1 MDLAGVLPPI
11 TTPFVPTDGSIDH
24 DALARNAERWV
35 TTGLRGLVALGSNG
49 EAPLLDEAES
59 DRVVETVRKAVP
71 STQLLI
77 AGTGRE
83 STRAAVDASRR
94 AASLGADAVLV
105 RTPSFFKPQMS
116 SQVFVDHYTAIA
128 ESCPV
133 PVILYN
139 FTALTGVCPEVSV
152 VAELSEHPNIVGMK
166 ESGGD
171 AGYVSALVD
180 ESADGFQVLVG
191 SAPTFYS
198 SLLCGAAGG
207 IMAAA
212 CVAPEQCVELYQLV
226 RGGRLDEARR
236 LQRQMTPLARLVTRR
251 YGVPGLKAALDLIGF
266 AGGPPR
272 APLHPAP
279 REAEAELRAALADLG
294 IPIGDGTQVA
304 QPATR

>member
-1 MDLAGVLPPI
+1 MDLAGVFPPI
-11 TTPFVPTDGSIDH
+11 TTPFAREDGSVDL
-24 DALARNAERWV
+24 DALVRNAERWV

-59 DRVVETVRKAVP
+59 DRVVETIRSAVP
-71 STQLLI
+71 ASQLLMV
-77 AGTGRE
+77 GTGRE

-105 RTPSFFKPQMS
+105 RTPSFFKSQMT
-116 SQVFVDHYTAIA
+116 SQVFFDHYTAVA

-133 PVILYN
+133 PVVLYN
-139 FTALTGVCPEVSV
+139 FTALTGVCPKVDV
-152 VAELSEHPNIVGMK
+152 VAGLSEHPNIVGMK

-180 ESADGFQVLVG
+180 ETADGFQVLVG

-212 CVAPEQCVELYQLV
+212 CVAPEQCVQLYQLV
-226 RGGRLDEARR
+226 RAGLLDEARA
-236 LQRQMTPLARLVTRR
+236 LQRRLTPLARLVTRR

-266 AGGPPR
+266 VGGPPR
-272 APLHPAP
+272 PPLQSVDH
-279 REAEAELRAALADLG
+279 EAEAELRAALEDVA
-294 IPIGDGTQVA
+294 IPIRDRTSVT
-304 QPATR
+304 QPAG